1 MDTSYYHNF
10 ITLVQTGNMT
20 QAAEILHITQPAL
33 SKQLKYLEA
42 EFGAQLI
49 NIKRG
54 QRGSNLQ
61 LTDAGKIFYEKAQQL
76 CSIEESTYNAVQQL
90 NSRIEGTLR
99 IATSASRSTPIVQQY
114 LPAFSMKYPSVHFE
128 IYEGLMTNVVN
139 QLINGNAELGIANI
153 QMVDTDKFDILL
165 TQEEHLYAIFRRD
178 VLGIANIQMVDT
190 DKFDILLTQEEHLY
204 AIFRRDVFWIDREHD
219 TITWDDIKKCPLSLS
234 GGSVRMIMQ
243 SSLTD
248 MDQLNA
254 VAITTTK
261 SSAIEW
267 ASSGRTVSL
276 VPMDGKELVNHRK
289 MARIKL
295 PEFSGD
301 FKKAF
306 ITLKGHALSPV
317 AQQFID
323 FYKAYV

>member
-1 MDTSYYHNF
+1 
-10 ITLVQTGNMT
+10 MT

-76 CSIEESTYNAVQQL
+76 CSIEESTYNTVQQL

-128 IYEGLMTNVVN
+128 IYEGLMTNVVK
-139 QLINGNAELGIANI
+139 QLISGSAEIGIANI

-165 TQEEHLYAIFRRD
+165 TQEEHLYA
-178 VLGIANIQMVDT
+178 L
-190 DKFDILLTQEEHLY
+190 
-204 AIFRRDVFWIDREHD
+204 FRRDVFWTDREHD
-219 TITWDDIKKCPLSLS
+219 TITWDDIKQCPLSLS

-248 MDQLNA
+248 MEHLN
-254 VAITTTK
+254 VT
-261 SSAIEW
+261 SAIEW
-267 ASSGRTVSL
+267 ASSGRTVAL
-276 VPMDGKELVNHRK
+276 VPMDAKEMVNHRK
-289 MARIKL
+289 MSRVKL

-301 FKKAF
+301 YKKAF

>member
-165 TQEEHLYAIFRRD
+165 TQEEHLYGSLGATLPPRRCFSTWD
-178 VLGIANIQMVDT
+178 APTSLVRRTTGGSSPIRLAPKRGLVSRHPPHASSTSAASSPSRGSRRRLLNDHSIHLT
-190 DKFDILLTQEEHLY
+190 LILL
-204 AIFRRDVFWIDREHD
+204 
-219 TITWDDIKKCPLSLS
+219 
-234 GGSVRMIMQ
+234 
-243 SSLTD
+243 
-248 MDQLNA
+248 
-254 VAITTTK
+254 
-261 SSAIEW
+261 
-267 ASSGRTVSL
+267 
-276 VPMDGKELVNHRK
+276 
-289 MARIKL
+289 
-295 PEFSGD
+295 
-301 FKKAF
+301 
-306 ITLKGHALSPV
+306 
-317 AQQFID
+317 
-323 FYKAYV
+323 

>member
-1 MDTSYYHNF
+1 MDTSYYRNF
-10 ITLVQTGNMT
+10 ITLVQIGNMT
-20 QAAEILHITQPAL
+20 QAAEVLHITQPAL

-54 QRGSNLQ
+54 QRGTNLQ
-61 LTDAGKIFYEKAQQL
+61 LTEAGKIFYAKAQQL
-76 CSIEESTYNAVQQL
+76 CSIEESTYNAVNQL

-99 IATSASRSTPIVQQY
+99 IATSASRSTPLVQQY
-114 LPAFSMKYPSVHFE
+114 LPAFSIKYPSVRFE
-128 IYEGLMTNVVN
+128 IYEGLMTNVVS
-139 QLINGNAELGIANI
+139 QLINGKAEIGFANL
-153 QMVDTDKFDILL
+153 QMVDTDKFDTIL
-165 TQEEHLYAIFRRD
+165 TQEENLYAVFR
-178 VLGIANIQMVDT
+178 
-190 DKFDILLTQEEHLY
+190 E
-204 AIFRRDVFWIDREHD
+204 DVFWTDQDYR
-219 TITWDDIKKCPLSLS
+219 TITWDDIKQCPITLS

-243 SSLTD
+243 TSLTD
-248 MDQLNA
+248 LEQLDTQS
-254 VAITTTK
+254 ITTTK

-267 ASSGRTVSL
+267 ASSGRTIAV
-276 VPMDGKELVNHRK
+276 VPMDEKELVNHRK

-306 ITLKGHALSPV
+306 IILKGHALSPV

-323 FYKAYV
+323 FYKGYI

>member
-1 MDTSYYHNF
+1 MICVLKGDFMDTSYYHNF

-128 IYEGLMTNVVN
+128 IYEGLMTNVVK
-139 QLINGNAELGIANI
+139 QLISGSAEIGIANI
-153 QMVDTDKFDILL
+153 QMVDTEKFDILL
-165 TQEEHLYAIFRRD
+165 TQEEHLYA
-178 VLGIANIQMVDT
+178 L
-190 DKFDILLTQEEHLY
+190 
-204 AIFRRDVFWIDREHD
+204 FRRDVFWTDREHD
-219 TITWDDIKKCPLSLS
+219 TITWDDIKQCPLSL
-234 GGSVRMIMQ
+234 
-243 SSLTD
+243 TD
-248 MDQLNA
+248 MEHLN
-254 VAITTTK
+254 VSAITTTK
-261 SSAIEW
+261 TSAIEW
-267 ASSGRTVSL
+267 ASSGRTVAL
-276 VPMDGKELVNHRK
+276 VPMDTKEMVNHRK
-289 MARIKL
+289 MSRIKL

-301 FKKAF
+301 YKKAF

>member
-1 MDTSYYHNF
+1 MICVLKGDFMDTSYYHNF

-128 IYEGLMTNVVN
+128 IYEGLMTNVVK
-139 QLINGNAELGIANI
+139 QLISGSAEIGIANI
-153 QMVDTDKFDILL
+153 QMVDTEKFDILL
-165 TQEEHLYAIFRRD
+165 TPRGTSI
-178 VLGIANIQMVDT
+178 
-190 DKFDILLTQEEHLY
+190 
-204 AIFRRDVFWIDREHD
+204 
-219 TITWDDIKKCPLSLS
+219 
-234 GGSVRMIMQ
+234 
-243 SSLTD
+243 
-248 MDQLNA
+248 
-254 VAITTTK
+254 
-261 SSAIEW
+261 
-267 ASSGRTVSL
+267 
-276 VPMDGKELVNHRK
+276 
-289 MARIKL
+289 RI
-295 PEFSGD
+295 
-301 FKKAF
+301 
-306 ITLKGHALSPV
+306 V
-317 AQQFID
+317 
-323 FYKAYV
+323 

>member
-1 MDTSYYHNF
+1 MICVLKGDFMDTSYYHNF

-76 CSIEESTYNAVQQL
+76 CSIEESTYNAVHQL

-139 QLINGNAELGIANI
+139 QLINGNAE
-153 QMVDTDKFDILL
+153 
-165 TQEEHLYAIFRRD
+165 
-178 VLGIANIQMVDT
+178 LGIANIQMVDT

-276 VPMDGKELVNHRK
+276 VPMDAKELINHRK

>member
-1 MDTSYYHNF
+1 MDTSYYRNF

-54 QRGSNLQ
+54 QRGTNLQ
-61 LTDAGKIFYEKAQQL
+61 LTEAGKIFYAKAQQL
-76 CSIEESTYNAVQQL
+76 CSIEESTYNAVNQL
-90 NSRIEGTLR
+90 NSRIEGTLK
-99 IATSASRSTPIVQQY
+99 IATSASRSTPMVQQY
-114 LPAFSMKYPSVHFE
+114 LPAFAMKYPSVRFE

-139 QLINGNAELGIANI
+139 QLIKGSAEIGIANL
-153 QMVDTDKFDILL
+153 QMVDTNKFDILL
-165 TQEEHLYAIFRRD
+165 TQEENLYAVFRRD
-178 VLGIANIQMVDT
+178 VYWTEQDLN
-190 DKFDILLTQEEHLY
+190 
-204 AIFRRDVFWIDREHD
+204 
-219 TITWDDIKKCPLSLS
+219 TITWDDVKQCPITLS
-234 GGSVRMIMQ
+234 GGSVRMIIQ
-243 SSLTD
+243 TSLTD
-248 MDQLNA
+248 LDQLDTQS
-254 VAITTTK
+254 ITTTK

-267 ASSGRTVSL
+267 ASSGRTIAV
-276 VPMDGKELVNHRK
+276 VPMDEKELVNHQK

-306 ITLKGHALSPV
+306 IILKGHALSPV

-323 FYKAYV
+323 FYKNYI

>member
-1 MDTSYYHNF
+1 MICVLKGDFMDTSYYHNF

-114 LPAFSMKYPSVHFE
+114 LPAFSSSSMNLIITEAGYIFCIQPPFFY
-128 IYEGLMTNVVN
+128 IYACTERL
-139 QLINGNAELGIANI
+139 E
-153 QMVDTDKFDILL
+153 
-165 TQEEHLYAIFRRD
+165 
-178 VLGIANIQMVDT
+178 
-190 DKFDILLTQEEHLY
+190 
-204 AIFRRDVFWIDREHD
+204 
-219 TITWDDIKKCPLSLS
+219 
-234 GGSVRMIMQ
+234 
-243 SSLTD
+243 
-248 MDQLNA
+248 
-254 VAITTTK
+254 
-261 SSAIEW
+261 
-267 ASSGRTVSL
+267 
-276 VPMDGKELVNHRK
+276 
-289 MARIKL
+289 
-295 PEFSGD
+295 
-301 FKKAF
+301 
-306 ITLKGHALSPV
+306 
-317 AQQFID
+317 
-323 FYKAYV
+323 

>member
-153 QMVDTDKFDILL
+153 
-165 TQEEHLYAIFRRD
+165 
-178 VLGIANIQMVDT
+178 
-190 DKFDILLTQEEHLY
+190 
-204 AIFRRDVFWIDREHD
+204 
-219 TITWDDIKKCPLSLS
+219 
-234 GGSVRMIMQ
+234 
-243 SSLTD
+243 
-248 MDQLNA
+248 
-254 VAITTTK
+254 
-261 SSAIEW
+261 
-267 ASSGRTVSL
+267 
-276 VPMDGKELVNHRK
+276 
-289 MARIKL
+289 
-295 PEFSGD
+295 
-301 FKKAF
+301 
-306 ITLKGHALSPV
+306 
-317 AQQFID
+317 
-323 FYKAYV
+323 

>member
-128 IYEGLMTNVVN
+128 IYEGLMTNVVT
-139 QLINGNAELGIANI
+139 QLINGSAELGIANI
-153 QMVDTDKFDILL
+153 QMVDVDKLLCYWGKCMAFKCDKSFFEISREFWQFDASHFAMI
-165 TQEEHLYAIFRRD
+165 
-178 VLGIANIQMVDT
+178 N
-190 DKFDILLTQEEHLY
+190 KFLSVH
-204 AIFRRDVFWIDREHD
+204 
-219 TITWDDIKKCPLSLS
+219 WD
-234 GGSVRMIMQ
+234 
-243 SSLTD
+243 
-248 MDQLNA
+248 
-254 VAITTTK
+254 
-261 SSAIEW
+261 
-267 ASSGRTVSL
+267 
-276 VPMDGKELVNHRK
+276 
-289 MARIKL
+289 
-295 PEFSGD
+295 
-301 FKKAF
+301 
-306 ITLKGHALSPV
+306 
-317 AQQFID
+317 
-323 FYKAYV
+323 

>member
-42 EFGAQLI
+42 EFGSQLI

-61 LTDAGKIFYEKAQQL
+61 LTEAGKIFYEKAQQL
-76 CSIEESTYNAVQQL
+76 CSIEESTYNAVKQL

-99 IATSASRSTPIVQQY
+99 IASSASRSTPIVQQY
-114 LPAFSMKYPSVHFE
+114 LPAFSIKHPSVRFE
-128 IYEGLMTNVVN
+128 IYEGLMTNVVS
-139 QLINGNAELGIANI
+139 QLINGSAEIGIANV

-165 TQEEHLYAIFRRD
+165 TQEEHLYALYRRD
-178 VLGIANIQMVDT
+178 VYWV
-190 DKFDILLTQEEHLY
+190 
-204 AIFRRDVFWIDREHD
+204 DREQD
-219 TITWDDIKKCPLSLS
+219 SLTWEDIKKCPLSLS
-234 GGSVRMIMQ
+234 GGSVRMIVQ

-248 MDQLNA
+248 MEHLNA
-254 VAITTTK
+254 ITITTTK

-267 ASSGRTVSL
+267 AASGRTIAL
-276 VPMDGKELVNHRK
+276 VPMDTKEVVNHRK
-289 MARIKL
+289 MVRMKL

-306 ITLKGHALSPV
+306 ITLKGHSLSPV

-323 FYKAYV
+323 FYQTFI